1 MHKDTNETVQH
12 QVRYELPAEGV
23 ARITLARPEA
33 RNAQGMQ
40 MTYELNSAFD
50 RAAHDDSVSVIIL
63 AADGPHFS
71 AGHDLG
77 GDKGKTWRDF
87 HTVSTWGDFEAGGA
101 AGRYYRE
108 KEIYLGMAERW
119 RGIPKPTIAAVQGK
133 CMTGGLLLAWVCDLI
148 VASEDAQ
155 FADTTGELGVC
166 GVEFFMHP
174 YELGTRKAKEWLFTG
189 DWLSAGEAA
198 SRGMVNRVV
207 PGEKLEIEVL
217 ELARTIAGRPSFALR
232 TIKEACNQAQDLM
245 GRTQTVQ
252 NAFALH
258 QLGHAHNQM
267 AFGIPID
274 PSSLPP
280 AMREKY
286 EGHKRGGSDTSDDSA
301 S

>member
-1 MHKDTNETVQH
+1 MQEDANEAVPE
-12 QVRYELPAEGV
+12 QVIYAVPEEGI

-40 MTYELNSAFD
+40 MTYELNAAFD
-50 RAAHDDSVSVIIL
+50 RAAHDDSIAVIIL
-63 AADGPHFS
+63 AAEGPHFS

-87 HTVSTWGDFEAGGA
+87 KTVTTWADFDAGGA

-119 RGIPKPTIAAVQGK
+119 RSIPKPTIAAVQGK
-133 CMTGGLLLAWVCDLI
+133 CITGGLLLAWVCDLI
-148 VASEDAQ
+148 VAAEDAQ
-155 FADTTGELGVC
+155 FADTTADLGIC

-189 DWLSAGEAA
+189 GWLTAGEAA
-198 SRGMVNRVV
+198 SHGMVNRVV
-207 PGEKLEIEVL
+207 PAERLEEEVL
-217 ELARTIAGRPSFALR
+217 ALAKTIASRPAFALR

-245 GRTQTVQ
+245 GRSQAVQ
-252 NAFALH
+252 AAFALH
-258 QLGHAHNQM
+258 HLGHAHNQM
-267 AFGIPID
+267 SFGIPID
-274 PSSLPP
+274 PGSLPP

-286 EGHKRGGSDTSDDSA
+286 KKAKGAASEEPGGSA